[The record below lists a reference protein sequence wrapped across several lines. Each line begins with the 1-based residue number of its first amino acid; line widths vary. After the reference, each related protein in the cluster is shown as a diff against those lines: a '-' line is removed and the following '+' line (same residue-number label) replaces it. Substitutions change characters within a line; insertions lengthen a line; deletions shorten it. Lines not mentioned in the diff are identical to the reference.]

1 MILYIE
7 ILIKT
12 MPESIFMLKAS
23 LLSKNRDFSSQIRIF
38 KDRVI
43 RAISKVPN
51 TAHFMDDPHRQTQM
65 QFNETAI

>member
-23 LLSKNRDFSSQIRIF
+23 LLSKIRTFLPKFGFLKIELF
-38 KDRVI
+38 GQYLV
-43 RAISKVPN
+43 SN